1 MQPHSY
7 TELFF
12 LDEATALSAG
22 HRPCAECRNADY
34 KRFRAIWIA
43 CFGNPVN
50 ADSIDAQL
58 HIDRLAGREKR
69 TYGEN
74 IADLPNGTYVA
85 LDRMAWLVWGDEL
98 RQWSDTGYIRRKP
111 RPRKG
116 ELQVLTPR
124 SIVSVLSA
132 GYVPDVHPTVL

>member
-34 KRFRAIWIA
+34 KRFHAIWRA

-58 HIDRLAGREKR
+58 HVDRLAGREKR
-69 TYGEN
+69 TYRDN

-85 LDRMAWLVWGDEL
+85 FNGTAWLVWGDEL
-98 RQWSDTGYIRRKP
+98 LQWSDTGYIRRKARAQNGP
-111 RPRKG
+111 VD
-116 ELQVLTPR
+116 VLTPQ
-124 SIVSVLSA
+124 SVVRVLRA
-132 GYVPDVHPTVL
+132 GYTPDVHPTAL